1 VGEKLVAVMDSRLVI
16 TTPAADLSLLSVE
29 ERRTA
34 AGVTG
39 ADYDTTL
46 EAMDLLAAATI
57 VDECNIAVGE
67 GGEPTLLQ
75 ETLTE
80 TFRNVAADYLRLA
93 RRHEITISS
102 VTIDGVVLETSE
114 YEVNPE
120 SGILR
125 HLDGAFYAPWYA
137 MTAVVVYQA
146 GFQTVPAALKG
157 AASSALQSIWSRS
170 RRDPAVKAQEIDVD
184 GLDRVRTDYWVGTVP
199 GQADFGTLPDFVIA
213 QLKRFRNP
221 AVA

>member
-1 VGEKLVAVMDSRLVI
+1 MDSRLVI
-16 TTPAADLSLLSVE
+16 TTPASDLSLLTAA

-39 ADYDTTL
+39 MDYDTEL
-46 EAMDLLAAATI
+46 AAMELLAAATI
-57 VDECNIAVGE
+57 MDECNIAVGA
-67 GGEPTLLQ
+67 GAEPTLKK

-80 TFRNVAADYLRLA
+80 TFRNVTADCLLLA
-93 RRHEITISS
+93 RRHEVTITS

-125 HLDGAFYAPWYA
+125 RLDGLFYVPWYA
-137 MTAVVVYQA
+137 MTAIVVYQA
-146 GFQTVPAALKG
+146 GFTTVPAVLKG
-157 AASSALQSIWSRS
+157 AASAALQSIWSRS
-170 RRDPAVKAQEIDVD
+170 RRDPAVKAQEIDVE
-184 GLDRVRTDYWVGTVP
+184 GIDRVRTDYWVGTVP

-213 QLKRFRNP
+213 QLKRFRNA